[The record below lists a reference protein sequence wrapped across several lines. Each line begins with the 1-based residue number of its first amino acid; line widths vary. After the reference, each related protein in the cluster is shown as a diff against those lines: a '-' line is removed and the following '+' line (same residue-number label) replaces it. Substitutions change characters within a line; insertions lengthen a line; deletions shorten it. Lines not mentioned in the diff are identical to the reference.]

1 MGFFYFQI
9 YSGCDTQC
17 RVNGLDGRTEYSVR
31 VAGVRVVTSVPTTGT
46 TTPGGQVKDK
56 IELQGTYSPPGI
68 FTTLVA
74 VAGSGTAGSGS
85 AGESGAGLAAG
96 STDSAKSGA
105 ATVST
110 KILPHVRF
118 ENNLLSMTNISPH
131 IS

>member
-1 MGFFYFQI
+1 MVFFYFQI

-46 TTPGGQVKDK
+46 TTPGDQVKDK

-118 ENNLLSMTNISPH
+118 KNYLLSMTNISPD

>member
-1 MGFFYFQI
+1 M
-9 YSGCDTQC
+9 
-17 RVNGLDGRTEYSVR
+17 DGRTEYSVR

-85 AGESGAGLAAG
+85 AGESGAGLVAG

-118 ENNLLSMTNISPH
+118 ENNLFQ
-131 IS
+131 